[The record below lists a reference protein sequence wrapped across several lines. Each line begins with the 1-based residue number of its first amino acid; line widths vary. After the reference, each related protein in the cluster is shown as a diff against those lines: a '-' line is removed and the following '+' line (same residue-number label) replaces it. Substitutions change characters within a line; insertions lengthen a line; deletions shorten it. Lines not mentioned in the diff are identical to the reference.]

1 VGNTTIGL
9 SNSAKFLGVTLD
21 NKLNYK
27 EHISNITK
35 KATSSLM
42 QCKKAVGP
50 TWGLNPKTCKW
61 IYTAVIRPI
70 LSYCACVWIRASATN
85 TKTNA
90 TKLERVQALALRIMS
105 GAMPSTPFN
114 ALNYI
119 TNTPNIIGN
128 LKGEAAKGAC
138 RLQGYGD
145 WSLECPP
152 RIKGTIHAHTTIN
165 SEFIADLNIPR
176 CFDRD
181 LTTPVLNLDRNF
193 IVMTPGENTEDY
205 RRNLNEIFPET
216 VRQAMDCKEIQI
228 RSSTLGGRVLL

>member
-1 VGNTTIGL
+1 
-9 SNSAKFLGVTLD
+9 
-21 NKLNYK
+21 
-27 EHISNITK
+27 
-35 KATSSLM
+35 M
-42 QCKKAVGP
+42 QCKKAEGP
-50 TWGLNPKTCKW
+50 TQRLNPKTCKW
-61 IYTAVIRPI
+61 IYTAVIRLI
-70 LSYCACVWIRASATN
+70 LSYCACVRIRATN

-119 TNTPNIIGN
+119 TKTPNIIAY

-145 WSLECPP
+145 WSMVSPP
-152 RIKGTIHAHTTIN
+152 KTKGTIHANTTVN
-165 SEFIADLNIPR
+165 NDFFADLNILR

-193 IVMTPGENTEDY
+193 IVMTPGENTEEC
-205 RRNLNEIFPET
+205 RNNLHNLIGNTHPNKITCYTDGSRTEAGCGSGYIITTNNNDTTPKET
-216 VRQAMDCKEIQI
+216 YFKLPDHCSVFQAELSAI
-228 RSSTLGGRVLL
+228 RDACNNLTT

>member
-1 VGNTTIGL
+1 
-9 SNSAKFLGVTLD
+9 
-21 NKLNYK
+21 
-27 EHISNITK
+27 
-35 KATSSLM
+35 M
-42 QCKKAVGP
+42 QCKKALGP

-70 LSYCACVWIRASATN
+70 LSYCACVRFRATN

-114 ALNYI
+114 ALNFI
-119 TNTPNIIGN
+119 TNTPNIIAY
-128 LKGEAAKGAC
+128 LKREAAKGAC

-145 WSLECPP
+145 WSLESPP
-152 RIKGTIHAHTTIN
+152 KIKGTIHAHTTIN
-165 SEFIADLNIPR
+165 NEFIADLNIPR

-193 IVMTPGENTEDY
+193 IVMTPSENTEDY
-205 RRNLNEIFPET
+205 RRNLHNLIEITHPNTITCYTDGSRTEAGCGSGYIIT
-216 VRQAMDCKEIQI
+216 ALTTTTP
-228 RSSTLGGRVLL
+228 S